1 MDITTFNH
9 LLSGLNFELN
19 EINTYFNLLKNDDD
33 VITLTRV
40 EDEVNIR
47 TWKYFINQS
56 KIATTANLYNIYYES
71 ENGDQIKYILANTY
85 NKIFDIYRDSFK
97 KR

>member
-1 MDITTFNH
+1 M
-9 LLSGLNFELN
+9 GLNFELN

-47 TWKYFINQS
+47 TR
-56 KIATTANLYNIYYES
+56 NI
-71 ENGDQIKYILANTY
+71 L
-85 NKIFDIYRDSFK
+85 
-97 KR
+97 